1 MRNAPSASGVRP
13 LTSALRTLAVLDVL
27 GRSDRPLRLADV
39 AVAVAGSRATTYQ
52 KLVTLI
58 EAGWVEQ
65 DEDGAYRLSLHA
77 AHMGEAALDQ
87 ASLGERASVVMRE
100 LVQEVRE
107 TASLAVVSGINVQIV
122 KRVEAEVVVR
132 AQVRVGSLLSLHN
145 SSSGRAMT
153 AFAPADEIAKLTAK
167 GAVLASVAI
176 LDSVRRNGY
185 AVSTGKDTPGV
196 RSVAAPIFDR
206 KGRCIAALSVVAP
219 AIRFD
224 ANRYA
229 RPVTKAAER
238 MSGMMASPNGRPGRR
253 G

>member
-1 MRNAPSASGVRP
+1 MNAPSASGVRP

-39 AVAVAGSRATTYQ
+39 ASAVKGSRATTYQ

-107 TASLAVVSGINVQIV
+107 TASLAVVSG
-122 KRVEAEVVVR
+122 
-132 AQVRVGSLLSLHN
+132 
-145 SSSGRAMT
+145 
-153 AFAPADEIAKLTAK
+153 
-167 GAVLASVAI
+167 
-176 LDSVRRNGY
+176 
-185 AVSTGKDTPGV
+185 
-196 RSVAAPIFDR
+196 
-206 KGRCIAALSVVAP
+206 
-219 AIRFD
+219 
-224 ANRYA
+224 
-229 RPVTKAAER
+229 
-238 MSGMMASPNGRPGRR
+238 
-253 G
+253 